1 MGRGTACVARVPCAL
16 PREKGGRVSYD
27 NSAPD
32 PGGPRPGA
40 PDPGSSPGQD
50 PQDLPPPAPFHGQLP
65 PYPGPPASPGK
76 PFAGGY
82 GGYGGYGIGPAGSPP
97 PTYLGWAIAA
107 AVGGVFFS
115 LILGFPC
122 ALLATRYARRV
133 RPAWDTGN
141 QAEAAR
147 CSRLALSWSIAATV
161 LDVVGVALFAYVISH
176 NGTVPA

>member
-32 PGGPRPGA
+32 SGSPRPGA
-40 PDPGSSPGQD
+40 PDPGSGPGQD

-65 PYPGPPASPGK
+65 PYPGPPASPGQ

-82 GGYGGYGIGPAGSPP
+82 GGSGGYGTGPAGSPP

-107 AVGGVFFS
+107 A
-115 LILGFPC
+115 
-122 ALLATRYARRV
+122 
-133 RPAWDTGN
+133 
-141 QAEAAR
+141 
-147 CSRLALSWSIAATV
+147 
-161 LDVVGVALFAYVISH
+161 
-176 NGTVPA
+176 

>member
-32 PGGPRPGA
+32 PGSPRPGA
-40 PDPGSSPGQD
+40 SDPGTSPGHD

-65 PYPGPPASPGK
+65 PYPGPPASPGQ

-82 GGYGGYGIGPAGSPP
+82 GGYGTGPAGSPP

-141 QAEAAR
+141 QPEAAR